1 MECKGSFL
9 RRSVGFAAMRQGS
22 MVPLSVLDVVP
33 VRRGSNAAESLKE
46 TLALARHAESLGYKR
61 YWFAEHHGMEGI
73 ASSSPALLV
82 GQVAAATTTMRV
94 GSGGVMLPNHAPL
107 AVAEQFGTLE
117 ALFPGRIDLG
127 IGRAPGTDPATA
139 RALRRS
145 DTLSADDFP
154 EQLAEIFGY
163 FRGAPG
169 IRAVPGRGYEPPVW
183 LLGSSDYSAQLAG
196 QLGLPF
202 AFAHHFSQENTLPAL
217 QLYRERFRPSPALQK
232 PHAMVAAMV
241 FVADTD
247 QEALRLALPSA
258 LAFLHRR
265 LGRFGASPTCE
276 DAERYDWSPMER
288 AFVEEWLKK
297 NVVGGPVSAR
307 AQLDALAAS
316 TKADELMVLCTAPE
330 PVGRQHTYTLLR
342 ELYPA

>member
-1 MECKGSFL
+1 
-9 RRSVGFAAMRQGS
+9 

-33 VRRGSNAAESLKE
+33 VRRGSNAAESLQE
-46 TLALARHAESLGYKR
+46 TLALARHVEALGYKR

-82 GQVAAATTTMRV
+82 GQVAAETTTLRV

-139 RALRRS
+139 RALRRTN
-145 DTLSADDFP
+145 DLSADDFP
-154 EQLAEIFGY
+154 EQLEEIFGY

-169 IRAVPGRGYEPPVW
+169 IRAVPGNGYEPPVW
-183 LLGSSDYSAQLAG
+183 LLGSSDYSARLAG

-217 QLYRERFRPSPALQK
+217 AIYRESFRPSATLRK
-232 PHAMVAAMV
+232 PYAMVAVMV
-241 FVADTD
+241 IAADTD
-247 QEALRLALPSA
+247 QQALRLALPSA
-258 LAFLHRR
+258 LGFLNRR
-265 LGRFGASPTCE
+265 LGKLGPSPTCE
-276 DAERYDWSPMER
+276 DAEKHPWSPMER
-288 AFVEEWLKK
+288 LFVEEWLQK
-297 NVVGGPVSAR
+297 NVVGGPAAVR
-307 AQLDALAAS
+307 VQLDNLLAA
-316 TKADELMVLCTAPE
+316 TQADEFMVLCIAPE
-330 PVGRQHTYTLLR
+330 PVARQHAYTLLR

>member
-1 MECKGSFL
+1 
-9 RRSVGFAAMRQGS
+9 

-33 VRRGSNAAESLKE
+33 VRRGSNAGESLRE
-46 TLALARHAESLGYKR
+46 TLELARLAESLGYKR

-82 GQVAAATTTMRV
+82 GQVAAVTKTLRV

-107 AVAEQFGTLE
+107 SVAEQFGTLE

-145 DTLSADDFP
+145 NVLSADDFP
-154 EQLAEIFGY
+154 EQLDEIFGY

-196 QLGLPF
+196 LLGLPF

-217 QLYRERFRPSPALQK
+217 ELYRERFVRSNVLER

-247 QEALRLALPSA
+247 REALRQALPSA

-265 LGRFGASPTCE
+265 QGKSGPSPTCE
-276 DAERYDWSPMER
+276 DAEQYAWSAMER
-288 AFVEEWLKK
+288 QFVEEWLKK
-297 NVVGGPVSAR
+297 NVVGGPASAR
-307 AQLDALAAS
+307 AQVDALVAA

-330 PVGRQHTYTLLR
+330 PAARQRSYALLR
-342 ELYPA
+342 ELYPL

>member
-1 MECKGSFL
+1 
-9 RRSVGFAAMRQGS
+9 

-33 VRRGSNAAESLKE
+33 VRRGSNASEALQE
-46 TLALARHAESLGYKR
+46 TLALARHAETLGYRR

-82 GQVAAATTTMRV
+82 GQVAAATTTIRV

-107 AVAEQFGTLE
+107 VVAEQFGTLE

-127 IGRAPGTDPATA
+127 IGRAPGSDPATA

-145 DTLSADDFP
+145 NTLSADDFP

-163 FRGAPG
+163 FRGEPG
-169 IRAVPGRGYEPPVW
+169 IRAVPGNGYEPPVW

-217 QLYRERFRPSPALQK
+217 QLYREAFRPSAALQR
-232 PHAMVAAMV
+232 PHSMVAAMV

-247 QEALRLALPSA
+247 QQALRLALPSA

-265 LGRFGASPTCE
+265 QGKSGPSPTCE
-276 DAERYDWSPMER
+276 DAERYGWSPMER
-288 AFVEEWLKK
+288 MFVEDWLKK
-297 NVVGGPVSAR
+297 NVVGSPASVR
-307 AQLDALAAS
+307 AQFDALALA

-330 PVGRQHTYTLLR
+330 PVARQRSYTLLR
-342 ELYPA
+342 ELYPD